1 MPAKPIMNPATIN
14 TILNTAPLV
23 IKGATRLI
31 KLIRNQGGDGEAGQV
46 GQEIPATLEGLQRE
60 VERLQQRLDDNNKSN
75 IEQVKLIE
83 ELARQNASLAAQLKN
98 TMAQLQQF
106 RRVSLAALIVAV
118 ACLGVAL
125 IARG

>member
-31 KLIRNQGGDGEAGQV
+31 RLIRNQGADGEAGQV
-46 GQEIPATLEGLQRE
+46 IPATLEGLQQE

-98 TMAQLQQF
+98 TMAQLQ
-106 RRVSLAALIVAV
+106 RLKRVSLAALIVAV

>member
-31 KLIRNQGGDGEAGQV
+31 RLIRNQGEDGEAD
-46 GQEIPATLEGLQRE
+46 QEIPATLEGLQRE

-98 TMAQLQQF
+98 TMAQLQWLK
-106 RRVSLAALIVAV
+106 RVSLAALIVAV

-125 IARG
+125 VARG

>member
-1 MPAKPIMNPATIN
+1 MPAKPIMKPATIN

-23 IKGATRLI
+23 IKGASRLI
-31 KLIRNQGGDGEAGQV
+31 RLIRNQGEDGEAGQA
-46 GQEIPATLEGLQRE
+46 IPATLEGLQRE

-98 TMAQLQQF
+98 TMAQLQ
-106 RRVSLAALIVAV
+106 RLKRVSLAALIVAV

-125 IARG
+125 VARG

>member
-31 KLIRNQGGDGEAGQV
+31 KLIRNQGGDGEAGQA
-46 GQEIPATLEGLQRE
+46 IPATLEGLQRE

-98 TMAQLQQF
+98 TMAQLQWLK
-106 RRVSLAALIVAV
+106 RVSLTALIVAV

-125 IARG
+125 VARG

>member
-31 KLIRNQGGDGEAGQV
+31 KLIRNQGEA

-98 TMAQLQQF
+98 TMAQLQWLK
-106 RRVSLAALIVAV
+106 RVSLAALIVAV

-125 IARG
+125 VARS

>member
-14 TILNTAPLV
+14 MILNTAPLV

-31 KLIRNQGGDGEAGQV
+31 RLIRNQGEDGEA
-46 GQEIPATLEGLQRE
+46 GQEIPATLEGLQQE
-60 VERLQQRLDDNNKSN
+60 VERLQQRLDDTNKSN

-98 TMAQLQQF
+98 TMAQLQWLK
-106 RRVSLAALIVAV
+106 RVSVAALIVAV

-125 IARG
+125 VAQG

>member
-31 KLIRNQGGDGEAGQV
+31 RLIRNQGADGEAGQA
-46 GQEIPATLEGLQRE
+46 IPATLEGLQQE

-98 TMAQLQQF
+98 TMAQLQ
-106 RRVSLAALIVAV
+106 RLKRVSVAALIVAV

-125 IARG
+125 VARG

>member
-31 KLIRNQGGDGEAGQV
+31 RLIRNQGEAGEASQV
-46 GQEIPATLEGLQRE
+46 IPATLEGLQRE

-98 TMAQLQQF
+98 TMAQLQWLK
-106 RRVSLAALIVAV
+106 RVSVTALIVAV
-118 ACLGVAL
+118 ACLSVAL
-125 IARG
+125 VARG

>member
-31 KLIRNQGGDGEAGQV
+31 RLIRNQGADDEA

-60 VERLQQRLDDNNKSN
+60 VERLQQRLDDTNKSN

-98 TMAQLQQF
+98 TMAQLQWLK
-106 RRVSLAALIVAV
+106 RVSLAALIVAV

>member
-31 KLIRNQGGDGEAGQV
+31 RLIRNQGEDSEDGEAGQA
-46 GQEIPATLEGLQRE
+46 IPATLEGLQRE

-98 TMAQLQQF
+98 TMVQLQWLK
-106 RRVSLAALIVAV
+106 RVSVAALIVAV

-125 IARG
+125 VARG

>member
-31 KLIRNQGGDGEAGQV
+31 RLIRNQGEDGEAA
-46 GQEIPATLEGLQRE
+46 QEIPATLEGLQRE

-83 ELARQNASLAAQLKN
+83 ELARQNASLAAQLKS
-98 TMAQLQQF
+98 TMAQLQWLK
-106 RRVSLAALIVAV
+106 RVSVAVLIVAV
-118 ACLGVAL
+118 ACLSVAL
-125 IARG
+125 VARG

>member
-31 KLIRNQGGDGEAGQV
+31 RLIRNQGEDSEAGQV
-46 GQEIPATLEGLQRE
+46 IPATLEGLQRE
-60 VERLQQRLDDNNKSN
+60 VERLQQRLDDTNKSN
-75 IEQVKLIE
+75 IKQVKLIE
-83 ELARQNASLAAQLKN
+83 ALARQNASLAAQLKN
-98 TMAQLQQF
+98 TMAQLQ
-106 RRVSLAALIVAV
+106 RLKRVSVAALIVAV

-125 IARG
+125 VARG

>member
-14 TILNTAPLV
+14 TILNTAPLL

-31 KLIRNQGGDGEAGQV
+31 RLIRNQGGDDEAGQAV
-46 GQEIPATLEGLQRE
+46 PATLEGLQRE

-125 IARG
+125 VARG

>member
-1 MPAKPIMNPATIN
+1 MPRKPIMNPATIN

-31 KLIRNQGGDGEAGQV
+31 RLIRKQGGDGET
-46 GQEIPATLEGLQRE
+46 GQETPATLEGLQRE
-60 VERLQQRLDDNNKSN
+60 VERLRQRLDDNNESN

-83 ELARQNASLAAQLKN
+83 ELARQNESLAAQLKH
-98 TMAQLQQF
+98 TMTQLQ
-106 RRVSLAALIVAV
+106 RLRLLSVTALIVAV
-118 ACLGVAL
+118 ACAAVAL

>member
-31 KLIRNQGGDGEAGQV
+31 RLIRNQGADDEA

-60 VERLQQRLDDNNKSN
+60 VERLQQRLDDTNKSN

-98 TMAQLQQF
+98 TMAQLQWLK
-106 RRVSLAALIVAV
+106 RVSVAALIVAV

-125 IARG
+125 VARG

>member
-31 KLIRNQGGDGEAGQV
+31 RLIRNQGEDGEASQV
-46 GQEIPATLEGLQRE
+46 IPATLEGLQRE

-83 ELARQNASLAAQLKN
+83 ELARQNESLAAQLKN
-98 TMAQLQQF
+98 TMAQLQRF
-106 RRVSLAALIVAV
+106 RRVSVAALIVAV

-125 IARG
+125 VAWG

>member
-31 KLIRNQGGDGEAGQV
+31 RLIRNQGEDGEA

-60 VERLQQRLDDNNKSN
+60 VERLQQRLDDTNKSN

-83 ELARQNASLAAQLKN
+83 ELARQNASLAAQLKS
-98 TMAQLQQF
+98 TMAQLQWLK
-106 RRVSLAALIVAV
+106 RVSVAVLIVAV
-118 ACLGVAL
+118 ACLSVAL
-125 IARG
+125 VARG

>member
-23 IKGATRLI
+23 IKGASRLI
-31 KLIRNQGGDGEAGQV
+31 RLIRNQGEDGEDGEAGQA
-46 GQEIPATLEGLQRE
+46 IPATLEGLQRE

-98 TMAQLQQF
+98 TMAQLQ
-106 RRVSLAALIVAV
+106 RLKRVSLAALIVAV

-125 IARG
+125 IARA

>member
-1 MPAKPIMNPATIN
+1 MNPATIN

-31 KLIRNQGGDGEAGQV
+31 RLIRNQGEDGEA

-98 TMAQLQQF
+98 TMAQLRQF
-106 RRVSLAALIVAV
+106 KRVSVAALIVAV
-118 ACLGVAL
+118 ACLSVAL
-125 IARG
+125 VARG

>member
-31 KLIRNQGGDGEAGQV
+31 RLIRNQGEDGEAGQA
-46 GQEIPATLEGLQRE
+46 IPATLEGLQRE

-83 ELARQNASLAAQLKN
+83 ELARQNESLAAQLKN
-98 TMAQLQQF
+98 TMAQLQ
-106 RRVSLAALIVAV
+106 RLKRVSLAALIVAV

-125 IARG
+125 IARA

>member
-31 KLIRNQGGDGEAGQV
+31 RLIRNQGEADQAGQA
-46 GQEIPATLEGLQRE
+46 IPATLEGLQRE
-60 VERLQQRLDDNNKSN
+60 VERLQQRLDDNNKAN

-98 TMAQLQQF
+98 TMAQLRQF
-106 RRVSLAALIVAV
+106 KRVSVAALIVAL

-125 IARG
+125 VARG

>member
-1 MPAKPIMNPATIN
+1 MNPATIN

-31 KLIRNQGGDGEAGQV
+31 RLIRNQDADGEAGQA
-46 GQEIPATLEGLQRE
+46 IPATLEGLQRE

-98 TMAQLQQF
+98 TMAQLQLLK
-106 RRVSLAALIVAV
+106 RVSLAALIVAV

-125 IARG
+125 VARA

>member
-31 KLIRNQGGDGEAGQV
+31 RLIRNQGADSEADQA
-46 GQEIPATLEGLQRE
+46 IPATLEGLQRE

-83 ELARQNASLAAQLKN
+83 ELARQNESLAAQLKN
-98 TMAQLQQF
+98 TMAQLQ
-106 RRVSLAALIVAV
+106 RLKRVSLAALIVAV

-125 IARG
+125 IARA

>member
-31 KLIRNQGGDGEAGQV
+31 KLIRNQGEDGEAGQA
-46 GQEIPATLEGLQRE
+46 IPATLEGLQRE

-98 TMAQLQQF
+98 TMAQLQ
-106 RRVSLAALIVAV
+106 RLKRVSLAALIVAV

-125 IARG
+125 VARG

>member
-31 KLIRNQGGDGEAGQV
+31 KLIRNQGGDGEAGQ
-46 GQEIPATLEGLQRE
+46 EIPATLEGLQRE
-60 VERLQQRLDDNNKSN
+60 VERLQQRLDDTNKSN

-98 TMAQLQQF
+98 TMAQLQWLK
-106 RRVSLAALIVAV
+106 RVSVTALIVAV
-118 ACLGVAL
+118 VCLGVAL
-125 IARG
+125 VARG

>member
-31 KLIRNQGGDGEAGQV
+31 KLIRNQGGDGEAGQA

-83 ELARQNASLAAQLKN
+83 ELARQNESLAAQLKN

-118 ACLGVAL
+118 ACLGMAL

>member
-31 KLIRNQGGDGEAGQV
+31 RLIRNQGEDGEAGQA
-46 GQEIPATLEGLQRE
+46 IPATLEGLQRE

-98 TMAQLQQF
+98 TMAQLQ
-106 RRVSLAALIVAV
+106 RLKHVSVAALIVAV

-125 IARG
+125 VARG

>member
-31 KLIRNQGGDGEAGQV
+31 RLIRNQGETGEADQV
-46 GQEIPATLEGLQRE
+46 IPATLEGLQQE

-98 TMAQLQQF
+98 TMAQLQ
-106 RRVSLAALIVAV
+106 RLKRVSVAALIVAV

-125 IARG
+125 VARG

>member
-1 MPAKPIMNPATIN
+1 MPRKPIMNPATIN

-31 KLIRNQGGDGEAGQV
+31 KLIRKQGGDGET
-46 GQEIPATLEGLQRE
+46 GQETPATLEGLHRE
-60 VERLQQRLDDNNKSN
+60 VERLRQRLDDNNESN

-83 ELARQNASLAAQLKN
+83 ELARQNESLAAQLKH
-98 TMAQLQQF
+98 TMTQLQ
-106 RRVSLAALIVAV
+106 RLRLLSVTALIVAC
-118 ACLGVAL
+118 AAVAL

>member
-1 MPAKPIMNPATIN
+1 MNPATIN

-31 KLIRNQGGDGEAGQV
+31 KLIRNQGGDGEAGQ
-46 GQEIPATLEGLQRE
+46 EIPATLEGLQRE
-60 VERLQQRLDDNNKSN
+60 VERLQQRLDDTNKSN

-98 TMAQLQQF
+98 TMAQLQWLK
-106 RRVSLAALIVAV
+106 RVSVTALIVAV
-118 ACLGVAL
+118 VCLGVAL
-125 IARG
+125 VARG

>member
-31 KLIRNQGGDGEAGQV
+31 KLIRNQGEDGEDGQV
-46 GQEIPATLEGLQRE
+46 IPATLEGLQRE

-98 TMAQLQQF
+98 TMAQLQWLK
-106 RRVSLAALIVAV
+106 RVSLAALIVAA
-118 ACLGVAL
+118 ACLSVAL
-125 IARG
+125 VARG

>member
-31 KLIRNQGGDGEAGQV
+31 KLIRNQDEAGEA

-98 TMAQLQQF
+98 TMAQLQWLK
-106 RRVSLAALIVAV
+106 RVSVAALILAV

-125 IARG
+125 VARG

>member
-31 KLIRNQGGDGEAGQV
+31 RLIRNQGEA

-60 VERLQQRLDDNNKSN
+60 VERLQQRLDDNNKAN

-98 TMAQLQQF
+98 TMAQLRQF
-106 RRVSLAALIVAV
+106 KRVSLAALIVAV
-118 ACLGVAL
+118 ACLSVAL
-125 IARG
+125 VARG